1 MAPLFYQDP
10 IRLSCSAD
18 VLDHPSAKTTTTTT
32 TTMEEKSVR
41 IVDLLSESGSSVHG
55 VDARQPLNSF
65 RSDLEIIRQ
74 IPRLMIDISNRSPPR
89 MGDANK
95 TTTSSMSMPT
105 TTSRH
110 NHSSDDHHHRE
121 DTEEGEEK
129 VGHKRNTRM
138 SFEAHPFGQI
148 NKRPSRISVEVHP
161 FLVFDDDTEEQ
172 VLHVG
177 QDDDDDDS
185 AIA

>member
-18 VLDHPSAKTTTTTT
+18 VLDHPSAKTTTTT

-74 IPRLMIDISNRSPPR
+74 IPRLMIDISNRSPTKR
-89 MGDANK
+89 GDANK
-95 TTTSSMSMPT
+95 TTTSIS
-105 TTSRH
+105 TTSR
-110 NHSSDDHHHRE
+110 NKHSIDDHHRE
-121 DTEEGEEK
+121 DTDEGEEK
-129 VGHKRNTRM
+129 VGHKRNTRI
-138 SFEAHPFGQI
+138 SFEAHPFGQ
-148 NKRPSRISVEVHP
+148 NKRHTRISVEVHP
-161 FLVFDDDTEEQ
+161 FLLFDDDSEEQ
-172 VLHVG
+172 VLHG
-177 QDDDDDDS
+177 RDDDDDS
-185 AIA
+185 DIDNKRVIT